1 MNVFGILASNAMGL
15 DNFPFVVLLDTFKQI
30 LGGAMYIGS
39 SLKEVHQVIS
49 SGRNIQERSGITKS
63 TALHRAVD
71 GKFYEPGVVTAL
83 VNAGLDP
90 NVREVNKR
98 TPLHYARH
106 PEAIAELI
114 ANGANPNLGDV
125 NGQTPLQINL
135 SKEKAICR
143 MSRVQALLEG
153 GADINHA
160 DKNGVTP
167 LLSALEARRPSE
179 FIEALVDAGADIN
192 AVSNDGQG
200 VLCWSTAEGD
210 VENTSLLIAMG
221 ADINAVSNTGMSVL
235 NYCARFQQLECV
247 RVLLDAGAD
256 PTIANTDNLTPL
268 HYLACGPTNQW
279 DRVMGE
285 RSQRAELV
293 SKMIEAGA
301 DLNAVDKNGNTA
313 LHFAAKAEQ
322 DDVVRTLIDQGATV
336 SIQNNQGMTVL
347 DVARQHSKHTTQGK
361 SAKEVANDEGLV
373 SLLQSRAQKEAL
385 QEALNIQHDAP
396 HTVSR
401 WRRM

>member
-1 MNVFGILASNAMGL
+1 
-15 DNFPFVVLLDTFKQI
+15 
-30 LGGAMYIGS
+30 MYIGS
-39 SLKEVHQVIS
+39 TLENVQAVIA
-49 SGRNIQERSGITKS
+49 SGRNIHERSGITQS
-63 TALHRAVD
+63 TALHRVVD
-71 GKFYEPGVVTAL
+71 EKFYEPGVVTAL

-90 NVREVNKR
+90 NARDVNQR
-98 TPLHYARH
+98 TPLHYARD

-114 ANGANPNLGDV
+114 ESGANPNLGDV
-125 NGQTPLQINL
+125 NGQTPLHVNL
-135 SKEKAICR
+135 SKEKSICR
-143 MSRVQALLEG
+143 MPRVQALLDG
-153 GADINHA
+153 GANINHA
-160 DKNGVTP
+160 DINGVTP
-167 LLSALEARRPSE
+167 LLLALEARRPTE
-179 FIEALVDAGADIN
+179 FIEALIDAGADLN

-210 VENTSLLIAMG
+210 VENTTLLIAMG

-268 HYLACGPTNQW
+268 HFLAYGPTNQW

-285 RSQRAELV
+285 REGRAELV

-301 DLNAVDKNGNTA
+301 DINAVDKNGNTA
-313 LHFAAKAEQ
+313 LHFAAKGEQ
-322 DDVVRTLIDQGATV
+322 DSVVRTLIDQGARV
-336 SIQNNQGMTVL
+336 AIQNNQGMTVL
-347 DVARQHSKHTTQGK
+347 DVAKQHSKHTVQGK
-361 SAKEVANDEGLV
+361 SADEIANGEGMV

-396 HTVSR
+396 QTVSR
-401 WRRM
+401 SRRM

>member
-1 MNVFGILASNAMGL
+1 MNVVGILASNEIGL

-39 SLKEVHQVIS
+39 SLKEVLQVIS

-179 FIEALVDAGADIN
+179 FIEALIDAGADIN

-210 VENTSLLIAMG
+210 VENTALLIAMG
-221 ADINAVSNTGMSVL
+221 ADINAVSSSGMSVL
-235 NYCARFQQLECV
+235 NYCARSEQLECV
-247 RVLLDAGAD
+247 RVLLEAGAD

-268 HYLACGPTNQW
+268 HFLAHGPINQR
-279 DRVMGE
+279 DRGE
-285 RSQRAELV
+285 RAELV
-293 SKMIEAGA
+293 SKMIDAGA
-301 DLNAVDKNGNTA
+301 DINAVDKNGNTA
-313 LHFAAKAEQ
+313 LHLAAKREQ

-336 SIQNNQGMTVL
+336 SIHNNQGLTVL
-347 DVARQHSKHTTQGK
+347 DVAIQHIKHTTQGK
-361 SAKEVANDEGLV
+361 SANEVANDKGRVL
-373 SLLQSRAQKEAL
+373 LLQSRAQKEAL
-385 QEALNIQHDAP
+385 QDALNIQRDEPQA
-396 HTVSR
+396 VSR